1 MYFQRKCRFCGK
13 VFETKRYPNQFC
25 SQSCYFKSKRAQRN
39 AAKVN
44 AIKQAN
50 PELQPVIQ
58 DGNGSCQKDQSLHV
72 PILHEGYLRYRHVC
86 EYCGKSFLSPNEN
99 VKFCSKSCYRKQ
111 IRGLKK
117 DEASTQKLKE
127 KKEIAEYYAE
137 HYKGKSMTYP
147 KTLLLTLFLVEIYL

>member
-58 DGNGSCQKDQSLHV
+58 DGLRLSR
-72 PILHEGYLRYRHVC
+72 EG
-86 EYCGKSFLSPNEN
+86 
-99 VKFCSKSCYRKQ
+99 
-111 IRGLKK
+111 
-117 DEASTQKLKE
+117 
-127 KKEIAEYYAE
+127 
-137 HYKGKSMTYP
+137 
-147 KTLLLTLFLVEIYL
+147 LLLLVSLVFVLNLAR